1 MLNVWVATIKK
12 EALLLCRDLH
22 GLSLLFVM
30 PAVFI
35 VIMSLA
41 MQQNFSSRND
51 NQLTVLLVDHAV
63 DEDSARLVDMLS
75 ESGAFRFVEPD
86 NRDKGFL
93 LEELRRDNAA
103 IALSI
108 SPVDSEEDDN
118 TLSADIVLAPSTT
131 KPSELIFVSAVN
143 DALRGIKADR
153 MMQAFSDST
162 GEELSIDDIANVN
175 VSVEYAYSKQEGV
188 SPTAVQQN
196 VPAWLVFSM
205 FFIVIP
211 LSNTFVNERNLGTL
225 RRIATIDVSPLALL
239 VGKLVPYFVIMQFQV
254 VLMLLIGRFLVP
266 LLGGEALVINGSMAL
281 LAVVSAAV
289 SIAALGYS
297 ALIATIAKTT
307 EQATTLGGAGNII
320 LAAIGGIMVPKFVM
334 PLSMQ
339 SVSNLSP
346 MSWGLEGFLDV
357 LLRSGGFAMVW
368 PKVAVLAAFG
378 ATLIVISYLLLMKRM
393 RF

>member
-22 GLSLLFVM
+22 GLLLLFVM

-63 DEDSARLVDMLS
+63 DEDSARLVNMLS

-86 NRDKGFL
+86 NTDKGFL

-118 TLSADIVLAPSTT
+118 TLSVDIVLAPSTT

-153 MMQAFSDST
+153 MMQAFRDST

-239 VGKLVPYFVIMQFQV
+239 VGKLVPYFVIMQLQV